1 LKGLPLHQGLL
12 LRLIFTVNHLILHS
26 RASEQSGCVRGLIG
40 IVCDSG
46 VQKAMNSEEPVT
58 NRAEPL
64 LSSWE
69 KRLASG
75 EIDEVNWYR
84 GIAAEITP
92 AYLSG
97 NNPRTQSGFNGD
109 EDQWIEARG
118 LIADAIDRSGTFLDL
133 GCANGYLMECLER
146 WTAQKGYRLEPYGL
160 DISPELIGLA
170 RQRLPQWASR
180 LFIGNAIDWEPT
192 TRFDFVRTSLEYVP
206 LSRQSDLVRRLLER
220 AVAPTGK
227 LIVGTC
233 NEKKI
238 RGKPHE
244 ASTALLLRSEGWN
257 IAGSSERPH
266 WLDERLVYRVFWIE
280 ARNGRS

>member
-1 LKGLPLHQGLL
+1 MYFL
-12 LRLIFTVNHLILHS
+12 TV
-26 RASEQSGCVRGLIG
+26 AFPEP
-40 IVCDSG
+40 
-46 VQKAMNSEEPVT
+46 MNSEEILKNEPST
-58 NRAEPL
+58 NRAESL
-64 LSSWE
+64 LRSWE

-75 EIDEVNWYR
+75 EIDEVEWYR
-84 GIAAEITP
+84 GIGAEITP

-97 NNPRTQSGFNGD
+97 DNPRTQSGFNGD
-109 EDQWIEARG
+109 ENHWIQARG
-118 LIADAIDRSGTFLDL
+118 LIADAIDRGGTFLDV

-146 WTAQKGYRLEPYGL
+146 WTAQKGYRIEPYGL

-170 RQRLPQWASR
+170 RQRVPQWASR

-206 LSRQSDLVRRLLER
+206 LCRQSDLVRRLLER
-220 AVAPTGK
+220 AVAPSGK

-233 NEKKI
+233 NEKI
-238 RGKPHE
+238 RRRPHE
-244 ASTALLLRSEGWN
+244 ASTAQLLRSWGWN

-280 ARNGRS
+280 ARKGRS